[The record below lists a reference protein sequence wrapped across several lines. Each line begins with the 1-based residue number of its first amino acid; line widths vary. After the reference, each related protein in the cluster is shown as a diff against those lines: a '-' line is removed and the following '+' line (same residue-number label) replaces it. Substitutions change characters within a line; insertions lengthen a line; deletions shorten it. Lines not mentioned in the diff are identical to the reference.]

1 MISAMLTLGSISAL
15 GIAMLLWA
23 DRRYPEDRDSLP
35 AIIDQLLP
43 KHSVP
48 NAVMAGADLMPR
60 PSLKAHPSI
69 FVHRAARL

>member
-1 MISAMLTLGSISAL
+1 MISAMLTLGGISAL

-23 DRRYPEDRDSLP
+23 DRRYLKTGTVCRRSL
-35 AIIDQLLP
+35 ISYFP

-48 NAVMAGADLMPR
+48 SAVMAGADLMPR